1 MPVARALPLFER
13 AAAQTPVEF
22 GHDFIRATESLRI
35 IGRGGVSALHFARVC
50 AASCGDVVIEMKTWT
65 IGASLLAGRAAY

>member
-1 MPVARALPLFER
+1 MPVARALSLFER
-13 AAAQTPVEF
+13 AAAQTPVEL

-35 IGRGGVSALHFARVC
+35 IGRGGVTVHFTPRGF

-65 IGASLLAGRAAY
+65 AGASLLAGRAAY